1 MTNKRNSLSIRDL
14 AETNTHIVFCLL
26 FNADQGKDL
35 EEFFQSTA
43 GKFQTNIGKAW
54 ASEIVSRRR
63 KQH

>member
-43 GKFQTNIGKAW
+43 GNFCCMSLYSK
-54 ASEIVSRRR
+54 
-63 KQH
+63 